1 MQHNR
6 KPAYTGW
13 KDERGLLLYE
23 GDDVWVRRI
32 GADYGAR
39 IVWNGEFGRWM
50 MRVNAVEGPGG
61 ALYPT
66 SLPVVIDIVL
76 AGSRFTRR
84 VRGIQKIMG

>member
-1 MQHNR
+1 MQDM
-6 KPAYTGW
+6 KKTVYTGW

-32 GADYGAR
+32 GSDYGAR
-39 IVWNGEFGRWM
+39 IVWNGEFSRWM

-61 ALYPT
+61 ALYPA
-66 SLPVVIDIVL
+66 SLPTTIDIAL
-76 AGSRFTRR
+76 TGSRFSRR